1 MKKTTKNIIFAAVI
15 LALAGGLWLMRL
27 GAQPGKSALVEVIG
41 GETQTISL
49 ETDGIYHIEDAQL
62 PVTLEVKDGKI
73 RFIDSQCPDHLC
85 EGFGWVQT
93 EYDSAVCV
101 PSGVSVRVKAQ

>member
-1 MKKTTKNIIFAAVI
+1 MKKTTKNMIFAAVI
-15 LALAGGLWLMRL
+15 LALAGVLWVMHL
-27 GAQPGKSALVEVIG
+27 GAKPGKSAFVEMIG
-41 GETQTISL
+41 GKTQTISL
-49 ETDGIYHIEDAQL
+49 ETDGVYHIEGAKL
-62 PVTLEVKDGKI
+62 PVTLEVTDGKI

-101 PSGVSVRVKAQ
+101 PAGVSVRVKAQ

>member
-1 MKKTTKNIIFAAVI
+1 MKKTTKNMIFAAVI
-15 LALAGGLWLMRL
+15 LALAGGLWVMHL
-27 GAQPGKSALVEVIG
+27 GAKPGKSAFVEMIG
-41 GETQTISL
+41 GKTQTISL
-49 ETDGIYHIEDAQL
+49 ETDGVYHI
-62 PVTLEVKDGKI
+62 VTLEVTDGKI

-101 PSGVSVRVKAQ
+101 PAGVSVRVKAQ